1 MTTLTITVTNFAAN
15 VLMRKFEKE
24 GVKFKSKL
32 LPKKK
37 ITVDDVLEQVC
48 KYCKVSKKEVVNMGR
63 KGEVPYT
70 RHLFFYIVCE
80 VLKLRSQRAT
90 ALYTGGRHAST
101 VNISV
106 LNTKFNLTTLGHTDY
121 GKRIQSDID
130 HIINLINQ

>member
-15 VLMRKFEKE
+15 VWMRKFEKE
-24 GVKFKSKL
+24 GVKVESKL

-37 ITVDDVLEQVC
+37 ITIDDVLDQVC
-48 KYCKVSKKEVVNMGR
+48 NYCKVSKKEVVNKGR
-63 KGEVPYT
+63 KGEVPKV

-90 ALYTGGRHAST
+90 ALYVGGRHAST

-106 LNTKFNLTTLGHTDY
+106 LNTKATLETWGHTEY
-121 GKRIQSDID
+121 AKQIQSDID
-130 HIINLINQ
+130 AILNLINS

>member
-24 GVKFKSKL
+24 GVKVESKL

-37 ITVDDVLEQVC
+37 ITIDDVLEQVC
-48 KYCKVSKKEVVNMGR
+48 NYCKVSKKEVVNMGR
-63 KGEVPYT
+63 KGDVPHA

-80 VLKLRSQRAT
+80 ALKLRSQRAT

-101 VNISV
+101 VNQSV
-106 LNTKFNLTTLGHTDY
+106 LNTRVTLTTWGHTDY
-121 GKRIQSDID
+121 GKRIQSDINE
-130 HIINLINQ
+130 ITKLINL